1 MLAQLVSN
9 GACEAPLP
17 RTQSATCPGHVW
29 ALDFQFDSNFQG
41 TAFTIC
47 TVIDEKTGGHGG
59 VEVGWSMTGY
69 CGD

>member
-1 MLAQLVSN
+1 MQPV
-9 GACEAPLP
+9 
-17 RTQSATCPGHVW
+17 TCPGHVW